1 MKDNFE
7 QNFRDILKGH
17 EEPFDPTAWDQMSAS
32 LDASMPVQGSEIAQ
46 GTQGAQGAQ
55 GINGLSSLSK
65 LILIG
70 STTTAV
76 VVGSYFVIKSMDND
90 QADKKVITV
99 TEVDK
104 SNTPGPDEFI
114 VTPGPDNTPVPGP
127 DNTPTPGPDTKNTIE
142 EVKLPEQ
149 NINEIKE
156 SGIAEIPLPTKETE
170 GPDNTPV
177 VHNSD
182 HEKYEINNISDMCL
196 GNTQKIENKNSI
208 SIYVRDNKNSEW
220 EIASNKSFLF
230 EPKIDGFHQI
240 GVKIN
245 SQFEEIVEFEVS
257 KTISNAFEMDHELK
271 YVNGLPTMTAE
282 AISGLQSKKW
292 SISGHSGTTGGR
304 KIMATFFRKGS
315 YDITLEANDLF
326 GCEVKETKTF
336 YVESDYNLLAPNA
349 FAPNSSDS
357 RKNRFIPYAL
367 TQRDVSFQMI
377 ILDKKGGMV
386 YQTSDSSTPWDGVDT
401 RTGQMVDKNSVFI
414 WKVVLINPA
423 AGEPKEYRGTI
434 TRM

>member
-1 MKDNFE
+1 MKNKFE
-7 QNFRDILKGH
+7 QNFRDILQGH
-17 EEPFDPTAWDQMSAS
+17 EEPFDPTAWEQMSAS
-32 LDASMPVQGSEIAQ
+32 LDASMPVQGTEIA
-46 GTQGAQGAQ
+46 QGAQGAQ
-55 GINGLSSLSK
+55 GVNGLSSLSK

-90 QADKKVITV
+90 KVDNKVTTV
-99 TEVDK
+99 KELDN

-114 VTPGPDNTPVPGP
+114 VTPGPDSIPAPGP
-127 DNTPTPGPDTKNTIE
+127 DKTNTKGPDTQIITE
-142 EVKLPEQ
+142 EIKLPEQ
-149 NINEIKE
+149 NKIAIEE
-156 SGIAEIPLPTKETE
+156 SGITEIPSSNEDTD
-170 GPDNTPV
+170 GPDTAPI

-196 GNTQKIENKNSI
+196 GNTQKIENTNSI

-220 EIASNKSFLF
+220 EIASNKSLSFA
-230 EPKIDGFHQI
+230 PKNDGFHQI
-240 GVKIN
+240 GIKLN
-245 SQFEEIVEFEVS
+245 GQFEEIVEFEVS
-257 KTISNAFEMDHELK
+257 ETVSNAFEMDHELK
-271 YVNGLPTMTAE
+271 YVNGLPTMTAK
-282 AISGLQSKKW
+282 AISGLQSTKW
-292 SISGHSGTTGGR
+292 SISGLSGTTGGR

-315 YDITLEANDLF
+315 YDISLEASDLF
-326 GCEVKETKTF
+326 GCDVKETKTF
-336 YVESDYNLLAPNA
+336 YVKSDYNLLAPNA
-349 FAPNSSDS
+349 FTPNSSDS

-386 YQTSDSSTPWDGVDT
+386 YQTSDSSSPWDGIDT
-401 RTGQMVDKNSVFI
+401 RTGQMVNKNSVFI